1 MGQTLRKSI
10 LMKIIA
16 DESEKT
22 KKARA
27 KLKEKL
33 DKTDKKLTQEAL
45 LKKSQEIAGWIE
57 RHSSDRVSV
66 KKEISLFDQNRNSA
80 KMSPAIEKMVEEL
93 KTDLT

>member
-1 MGQTLRKSI
+1 
-10 LMKIIA
+10 MKIIA

-45 LKKSQEIAGWIE
+45 LKKSHEIAGWIE

-93 KTDLT
+93 KTDIQ